1 MHRLKRLN
9 VVKIVLDDISRDKL
23 IAQGFEVVLDKN
35 EINYSTF
42 TVEKLREF
50 AKEKNIESYS
60 TMKKEELIAALE
72 SVENVR

>member
-1 MHRLKRLN
+1 M
-9 VVKIVLDDISRDKL
+9 
-23 IAQGFEVVLDKN
+23 VLDKN

-60 TMKKEELIAALE
+60 TMKKEELVAALE
-72 SVENVR
+72 SIENVR